1 MLKLIINLINDF
13 LIFFIIATGIN
24 LIILKTKKYHIN
36 FSQDEINKNHAIH
49 NEIIPRVGGVTL
61 IILVLIQSWYA
72 EFKLYELIT
81 TISIFLI
88 GFYEDIKKNL
98 NKNIRLILLAIVC
111 LVYVLISNNQINTV
125 GVEYL
130 DQILKYYPASVL
142 FTSFCLLGVINACNI
157 IDGLNGLL
165 VSVLI
170 IPFIFLIVESSNA
183 IYLLAAILSFFIFN
197 YPSAKLFLGDGG
209 AYVLGFIYASISIN
223 IVNTNIQ
230 ISPWVFINLLSIPII
245 EVLYSIYRRKI
256 NLFSADSKHL
266 HHLLA
271 IKYNKKKIPVIYFIT
286 SLLIF
291 IITLT
296 NLKNHYFQIL
306 LFIFI
311 FICYCFFY
319 IKIKNEIKKNN

>member
-1 MLKLIINLINDF
+1 MIINLINDF
-13 LIFFIIATGIN
+13 IIFFIIATGIN
-24 LIILKTKKYHIN
+24 FGILKTKKYHIN
-36 FSQDEINKNHAIH
+36 LSQDEINKNHAIH

-61 IILVLIQSWYA
+61 ILIILIQSWYV
-72 EFKLYELIT
+72 ESNLLELIT
-81 TISIFLI
+81 ITSIFTI

-111 LVYVLISNNQINTV
+111 LAYVVKSNNLINTV

-130 DQILKYYPASVL
+130 DQLLKYYPVSLL
-142 FTSFCLLGVINACNI
+142 FTSFCLLGIINACNI

-170 IPFIFLIVESSNA
+170 IPFVFLVTESSNT
-183 IYLLAAILSFFIFN
+183 IYILAAILSFFIFN
-197 YPSAKLFLGDGG
+197 YPGAKIFLGDGG
-209 AYVLGFIYASISIN
+209 AYALGFIYASLSIK

-230 ISPWVFINLLSIPII
+230 ISPWVFLNLLSLPII

-256 NLFSADSKHL
+256 NLFSADNKHL

-271 IKYNKKKIPVIYFIT
+271 IKYNKKYIPIIYFLI

-291 IITLT
+291 IFSFT
-296 NLKNHYFQIL
+296 NLKNHNFQIL

-311 FICYCFFY
+311 FIFYCFFY
-319 IKIKNEIKKNN
+319 IKIRNEIKKNY

>member
-13 LIFFIIATGIN
+13 VIFFIIATGIN
-24 LIILKTKKYHIN
+24 FIILKTKKYHIN

-49 NEIIPRVGGVTL
+49 NEITPRVGGVTL
-61 IILVLIQSWYA
+61 ILIVLIQSCYA
-72 EFKLYELIT
+72 EFKLHDLIT
-81 TISIFLI
+81 TICIFLI

-98 NKNIRLILLAIVC
+98 NKNIRLILLAIIC
-111 LVYVLISNNQINTV
+111 LFYVIKSNNLINTV

-130 DQILKYYPASVL
+130 DQLLKYYPASVL

-170 IPFIFLIVESSNA
+170 IPFIFLIAESSSS

-197 YPSAKLFLGDGG
+197 YPGAKLFLGDGG
-209 AYVLGFIYASISIN
+209 AYLLGFIYASLSIS

-256 NLFSADSKHL
+256 NLFSADNKHL

-271 IKYNKKKIPVIYFIT
+271 IKYNKKYIPVIYFLI

-291 IITLT
+291 IVSFT
-296 NLKNHYFQIL
+296 NLKNHNFQIL

-311 FICYCFFY
+311 FIFYCFFY
-319 IKIKNEIKKNN
+319 IKIRDEIKKNY